1 MSAGK
6 ILGRGT
12 KRAIARIRWKR
23 YEVVHA
29 VVVSLV
35 LLAFSV
41 YLALWF
47 ELHQFD

>member
-1 MSAGK
+1 MPAGK

-12 KRAIARIRWKR
+12 KKAIGRIRWKR
-23 YEVVHA
+23 HEVVHA

-35 LLAFSV
+35 LLGFSV

-47 ELHQFD
+47 ELHHFD